1 MKILIA
7 SDSYKYQTS
16 GVANVV
22 IAHVNELRRR
32 GYSVKVLTLS
42 NNGESYRDGDD
53 YYIGSLPFLVYPD
66 LRISFVRKDPLFE
79 ELKEWKPDIIHMHT
93 EGSVARMARA
103 IAEEN
108 DTPYVMTS
116 HTDYAQYV
124 FGRFCSTVPVRIF
137 ASKCGSVG
145 FRGAKVITAPS
156 EKALTFP
163 QLSTVIKHT
172 VVIPNGIKLEQ
183 YQKKFSAEEKANL
196 FQKYGLT
203 DNGKTIVIVSRV
215 SKEKNIK
222 EVLTYL
228 PSLIE
233 KMPDV
238 QLIIVGDGPDRKRL
252 ETYTQKQEL
261 SGHVTFTGR
270 ISPEEVYR
278 YYDMGNLFVSASTF
292 EVHSLTYLEAM
303 ACGLP
308 LVCRDDLCL
317 KGVLENGVNGFTYQ
331 TEEEFVESV
340 TKILTDD
347 ELRGQMHENA
357 LKTAAD
363 FSDKRFVDRMLEL
376 YEKVINSEGED
387 FTFDPEE

>member
-1 MKILIA
+1 
-7 SDSYKYQTS
+7 
-16 GVANVV
+16 
-22 IAHVNELRRR
+22 
-32 GYSVKVLTLS
+32 
-42 NNGESYRDGDD
+42 
-53 YYIGSLPFLVYPD
+53 
-66 LRISFVRKDPLFE
+66 
-79 ELKEWKPDIIHMHT
+79 
-93 EGSVARMARA
+93 
-103 IAEEN
+103 
-108 DTPYVMTS
+108 
-116 HTDYAQYV
+116 
-124 FGRFCSTVPVRIF
+124 
-137 ASKCGSVG
+137 
-145 FRGAKVITAPS
+145 
-156 EKALTFP
+156 
-163 QLSTVIKHT
+163 
-172 VVIPNGIKLEQ
+172 
-183 YQKKFSAEEKANL
+183 
-196 FQKYGLT
+196 
-203 DNGKTIVIVSRV
+203 
-215 SKEKNIK
+215 
-222 EVLTYL
+222 
-228 PSLIE
+228 
-233 KMPDV
+233 MPDV